1 MERDGHDSDLW
12 VCTYIRTEFGRGL
25 VEASEDSSSLW
36 YTVFLFSWADFECML
51 MVAEQ
56 QGYFLHIFYHVSPF
70 KLAQVDHT
78 MIATV
83 SNVRTVIVRYNI
95 GWDRQAI
102 IL

>member
-1 MERDGHDSDLW
+1 
-12 VCTYIRTEFGRGL
+12 
-25 VEASEDSSSLW
+25 
-36 YTVFLFSWADFECML
+36 

-56 QGYFLHIFYHVSPF
+56 QGYFLPILYHVSPF
-70 KLAQVDHT
+70 KLAQVDHI
-78 MIATV
+78 MIPTA